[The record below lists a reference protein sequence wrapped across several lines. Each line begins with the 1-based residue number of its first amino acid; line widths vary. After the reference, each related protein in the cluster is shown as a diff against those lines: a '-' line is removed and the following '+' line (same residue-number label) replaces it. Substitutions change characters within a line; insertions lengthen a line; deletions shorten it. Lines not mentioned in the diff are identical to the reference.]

1 MRQFQPKKQERYQM
15 SYQIKY
21 LKEAIDQLAEIP
33 RNIRNSI
40 LDSIDERL
48 TKYPEIFKSLK
59 GDLIG
64 YYRLRIGKYRVIY
77 KIQNDIVTIFIIR
90 VNVRGDVYK

>member
-1 MRQFQPKKQERYQM
+1 M